1 MEHVN
6 QKTEKSEGKRKHDK
20 NNKYIASNSKSV

>member
-6 QKTEKSEGKRKHDK
+6 LKSIKSEGKRKHGK
-20 NNKYIASNSKSV
+20 NNKYITSNSKFV